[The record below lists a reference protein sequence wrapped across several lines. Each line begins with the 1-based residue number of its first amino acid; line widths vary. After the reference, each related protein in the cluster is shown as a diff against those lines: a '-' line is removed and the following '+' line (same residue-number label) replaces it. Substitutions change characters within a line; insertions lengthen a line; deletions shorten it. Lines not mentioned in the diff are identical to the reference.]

1 MFFLLVLR
9 FVKLIRNLIYSSS
22 ISRRSFYNTLSRPKN
37 YKILI
42 NCSPFLSPP
51 LILINPPISFFRC
64 HTIRENSRNLAIF
77 ILFSLFRR
85 SGNSFLSPRMF
96 LLLLLA
102 NSFFAFSSIEFLKR
116 QEKLKIE
123 KKKKKLGEK
132 KLI

>member
-64 HTIRENSRNLAIF
+64 HTIRENSRNFAIF
-77 ILFSLFRR
+77 ILSLFRR

-96 LLLLLA
+96 FLLLLA